1 LSGVGGRP
9 IVGSAQTAASIP
21 QHGRAGVVEM
31 AGTALVLVHG
41 RSQQMPASARG
52 GRAEEAAFVAKKRQ
66 KWLAG
71 LAKGLTL
78 AGLPPIDST
87 AVYFPYYANRFADAI
102 AARERRGL
110 PRPDLGWDVEDPV
123 VVVPERPASAD
134 ELILGMAQM
143 LGFTPDR
150 ESLPTADPGE
160 EAEIDEAWRAYT
172 EAGLGDDLGNV
183 LRSRLLRS
191 ALQYLARKT
200 GASQLVIERF
210 LTDVAYYLDV
220 PQIRKL
226 VLDIV
231 AADVRKAAAAH
242 DRVVVV
248 AHSLGTVVGYDVFDA
263 LRGSIDVP
271 LFVTAGCPLGLPV
284 VQRSLLPDWKGAGKR
299 AGPKLEGMGV
309 PWLNAF
315 DVRDFVALV
324 HPLANFY
331 TAALQDER
339 TFNPSDPHAI
349 QDYLADPDVARPI
362 GRALAGKR
370 PW

>member
-1 LSGVGGRP
+1 M
-9 IVGSAQTAASIP
+9 T
-21 QHGRAGVVEM
+21 
-31 AGTALVLVHG
+31 GTALVLIHG

-52 GRAEEAAFVAKKRQ
+52 GRVEEAAFVAKKRQ
-66 KWLAG
+66 TWLAG
-71 LAKGLTL
+71 LAKGMTL
-78 AGLPPIDST
+78 AGLPPVDPS
-87 AVYFPYYANRFADAI
+87 AVYFPYYGNRFADAI

-110 PRPDLGWDVEDPV
+110 PRPDLGGDLEPGAGDAAGE
-123 VVVPERPASAD
+123 ERPASAD
-134 ELILGMAQM
+134 ALILDLAQV
-143 LGFTPDR
+143 LGFTPEREALPMEDAGDR
-150 ESLPTADPGE
+150 
-160 EAEIDEAWRAYT
+160 AETDEAWQAYL
-172 EAGLGDDLGNV
+172 EAGLGADLGSV

-220 PQIRKL
+220 PPIRTL

-231 AADVRKAAAAH
+231 LGEVRKAAATH
-242 DRVVVV
+242 DQVVVL
-248 AHSLGTVVGYDVFDA
+248 AHSLGSVVGYDLFDA
-263 LRGSIDVP
+263 LHDSVDVP
-271 LFVTAGCPLGLPV
+271 LFITAGCPLGLPA
-284 VQRSLLPDWKGAGKR
+284 VQRNLLPTVRSAGKR
-299 AGPKLEGMGV
+299 AGPEVQGAPV

-324 HPLANFY
+324 HPLANCY
-331 TAALQDER
+331 AGRLQEEQ
-339 TFNPSDPHAI
+339 TLNPSDPHAI